1 MKISKW
7 LIPQLLIFLVLGL
20 KVEIALAFFWI
31 TLHELA
37 HYVIAMKVGAKV
49 DGFKVHCL
57 GATLELN
64 DYEELSQSE
73 QIIICFSGP
82 LFNFIVAG
90 ICYFLYKIYGSGIAF
105 SCYEVN
111 LILGLFNIIPAYP
124 LDGARILSAFLSQRM
139 LYKKAKNTAVYISYF
154 AAGVMALIFGATI
167 VYIHKLSIFILVFS
181 VVIIYETYQEKRKV
195 MYIIMGDIIKKRNK
209 LIKKKYID
217 NKSVSVYYNQNLIN
231 ILSLVEKNKF
241 HTFYVLDDDMKLMYI
256 LREDELMDAL
266 KTEGNIT
273 LKEYQSIKESLK

>member
-7 LIPQLLIFLVLGL
+7 LIPQLLVFLVLGL
-20 KVEIALAFFWI
+20 KMEIALAFFWI

-37 HYVIAMKVGAKV
+37 HYIVATKVGGNV
-49 DGFKVHCL
+49 EGFKVHCL
-57 GATLELN
+57 GATLELS
-64 DYEELSQSE
+64 DYEELSPSE
-73 QIIICFSGP
+73 QIVICLAGP
-82 LFNFIVAG
+82 MFNFIVAG
-90 ICYFLYKIYGSGIAF
+90 GCYFLYKIYGNSIIL

-111 LILGLFNIIPAYP
+111 LILGLFNIMPAYP
-124 LDGARILSAFLSQRM
+124 LDGARILSAFLSKKM
-139 LYKKAKNTAVYISYF
+139 LYKKAKNIAAYISYVTS
-154 AAGVMALIFGATI
+154 GVMALIFIATI
-167 VYIHKLSIFILVFS
+167 VLIHKLSIFILVFS

-217 NKSVSVYYNQNLIN
+217 NKSVSVYYEQNLIN
-231 ILSLVEKNKF
+231 ILGLVEKNKF

-266 KTEGNIT
+266 KTQGNIT
-273 LKEYQSIKESLK
+273 LKEYQTIKETLK